1 MSVIARSPRVWLR
14 QPEDRLRDAAIQVDC
29 FASLAMTDNSRYSP
43 PMLSETHARARGL
56 ADLPPVTS
64 DALLALIAMANADPR
79 PDKIDVGV
87 GVFRDGAGNTPILMV
102 VKEAERRLLETQST
116 KAYLGSAGD
125 KRFAELIGPILLGLH
140 ADDERIGGLQ
150 TPGGC
155 GALRLGFELIATANR
170 EARVLVGTP
179 TWPNHPP
186 IIRAIGLEQVDYP
199 YYERGQAAIR
209 FEEMLATFRSARPG
223 DVALLHGCC
232 HNPTG
237 ADLSQ
242 DQWREVTR
250 VVSEAGLIPFIDIA
264 YQGFGRGLD
273 EDAAGVRMM
282 IDACDE
288 VIIAQSCD
296 KNFSVYRDRVGSL
309 WVKTGSRETT
319 ATALAHVCQRAREM
333 WSMPPDHGAA
343 AVRII
348 LDDPELSANW
358 LVELAAMRDRI
369 NSVRARVAAA
379 DPRLAFISRQ
389 FGMFSM
395 LPLSKE
401 QVLKLRESHGIYM
414 ADSGRFNVVGM
425 SDEAVDRFT
434 AAIVDAMDG

>member
-1 MSVIARSPRVWLR
+1 MSSP
-14 QPEDRLRDAAIQVDC
+14 A
-29 FASLAMTDNSRYSP
+29 SRYPSAMGSQWITTREP
-43 PMLSETHARARGL
+43 ANRTSMLSRTDARARAL

-64 DALLALIAMANADPR
+64 DSLLKLIALADADPR
-79 PDKIDVGV
+79 PEKIDVGV
-87 GVFRDGAGNTPILMV
+87 GVFRDAVGHTPILKVM
-102 VKEAERRLLETQST
+102 KEAEQRLVDTQVT

-125 KRFAELIGPILLGLH
+125 KRFAELLRPILLGHH
-140 ADDERIGGLQ
+140 ASDDRILGLQ

-155 GALRLGFELIATANR
+155 GALRLGFELIATANP

-186 IIRAIGLEQVDYP
+186 IINAVRLGLTEYP
-199 YYERGQAAIR
+199 YYERGQGAIR
-209 FEEMLATFRSARPG
+209 FEDMIAALEASEPG

-237 ADLSQ
+237 ADLNEG
-242 DQWREVTR
+242 QWREVVR
-250 VVSEAGLIPFIDIA
+250 VVCDRRLTPLIDIA

-273 EDAAGVRMM
+273 EDAFGVRLML
-282 IDACDE
+282 DACDE

-309 WVKTGSRETT
+309 WIKTGSVDASKT
-319 ATALAHVCQRAREM
+319 AMAHVHQRAREM

-343 AVRII
+343 AVHII
-348 LDDPELSANW
+348 LEDPELHARW
-358 LVELAAMRDRI
+358 LVELTAMRDRI
-369 NSVRARVAAA
+369 NSVRQRIASA
-379 DPRLAFISRQ
+379 DQRLAFIGRQ

-401 QVLKLRESHGIYM
+401 QVLKLREDNAIYM
-414 ADSGRFNVVGM
+414 ADSGRFNVVGLG
-425 SDEAVDRFT
+425 DDQIDRFT
-434 AAIVDAMDG
+434 AAVIGALES

>member
-1 MSVIARSPRVWLR
+1 MSSP
-14 QPEDRLRDAAIQVDC
+14 A
-29 FASLAMTDNSRYSP
+29 SRYPSAMGSQWITTREP
-43 PMLSETHARARGL
+43 ANRSSMLSRTDARARTL

-64 DALLALIAMANADPR
+64 DSLLKLIALADADPR
-79 PDKIDVGV
+79 PEKIDVGV
-87 GVFRDGAGNTPILMV
+87 GVFRDAVGNTPILKVM
-102 VKEAERRLLETQST
+102 KEAEQRLVDTQVT

-125 KRFAELIGPILLGLH
+125 KRFAELLRPILLGHH
-140 ADDERIGGLQ
+140 ASDDRILGLQ

-155 GALRLGFELIATANR
+155 GALRLGFELIATANP

-186 IIRAIGLEQVDYP
+186 IINAVRLGLTEYP
-199 YYERGQAAIR
+199 YYERGQGAIR
-209 FEEMLATFRSARPG
+209 FEDMIAALEASEPG

-237 ADLSQ
+237 ADLNEG
-242 DQWREVTR
+242 QWREVVR
-250 VVSEAGLIPFIDIA
+250 VVCDRRLTPLIDIA

-273 EDAAGVRMM
+273 EDAFGVRLML
-282 IDACDE
+282 DACDE

-309 WVKTGSRETT
+309 WIKTGSVDASKT
-319 ATALAHVCQRAREM
+319 AMAHVHQRAREM

-343 AVRII
+343 AVHII
-348 LDDPELSANW
+348 LEDPELHARW
-358 LVELAAMRDRI
+358 LVELTAIRDRI
-369 NSVRARVAAA
+369 NSVRQRIASA
-379 DPRLAFISRQ
+379 DQRLAFIGRQ

-401 QVLKLRESHGIYM
+401 QVLKLREDNAIYM
-414 ADSGRFNVVGM
+414 ADSGRFNVVGLG
-425 SDEAVDRFT
+425 DDQIDRFT
-434 AAIVDAMDG
+434 AAVIGALES

>member
-1 MSVIARSPRVWLR
+1 MSSP
-14 QPEDRLRDAAIQVDC
+14 A
-29 FASLAMTDNSRYSP
+29 SRYPSAMGSQWITTREP
-43 PMLSETHARARGL
+43 ANRTSMLSRTDARARAL

-64 DALLALIAMANADPR
+64 DSLLKLIALADADPR
-79 PDKIDVGV
+79 PEKIDVGV
-87 GVFRDGAGNTPILMV
+87 GVFRDAVGHTPILKVM
-102 VKEAERRLLETQST
+102 KEAEQRLVDTQVT

-125 KRFAELIGPILLGLH
+125 KRFAELLRPILLGHH
-140 ADDERIGGLQ
+140 ASDDRILGLQ

-155 GALRLGFELIATANR
+155 GALRLGFELIATANP

-186 IIRAIGLEQVDYP
+186 IINAVRLGLTEYP
-199 YYERGQAAIR
+199 YYERGQGAIR
-209 FEEMLATFRSARPG
+209 FEDMIAALEASEPG

-237 ADLSQ
+237 ADLNEG
-242 DQWREVTR
+242 QWREVVR
-250 VVSEAGLIPFIDIA
+250 VVCDRRLTPLIDIA

-273 EDAAGVRMM
+273 EDAFGVRLML
-282 IDACDE
+282 DACDE

-309 WVKTGSRETT
+309 WIKTGSVEASKT
-319 ATALAHVCQRAREM
+319 AMAHVHQRAREM

-343 AVRII
+343 AVHII
-348 LDDPELSANW
+348 LEDPELHARW
-358 LVELAAMRDRI
+358 LVELTAMRDRI
-369 NSVRARVAAA
+369 NSVRQRIASA
-379 DPRLAFISRQ
+379 DQRLAFIGRQ

-401 QVLKLRESHGIYM
+401 QVLKLREDNAIYM
-414 ADSGRFNVVGM
+414 ADSGRFNVVGLG
-425 SDEAVDRFT
+425 DDQIDRFT
-434 AAIVDAMDG
+434 AAVIGALES